1 MPAGPLQENL
11 LESWSLKTPRG
22 HMHKLHG
29 NRIVNAVYTVFIQD
43 AWWEEEAVGNWD
55 FGNEGWEVRSS
66 AHTSIIFHYA

>member
-29 NRIVNAVYTVFIQD
+29 NRIVNTLFTQCLFRMPGGRRKRLGIGTLVMNAGKSDPQHIP
-43 AWWEEEAVGNWD
+43 A
-55 FGNEGWEVRSS
+55 
-66 AHTSIIFHYA
+66 